1 MTVTPLDVVLVL
13 LPAFVGYGSQRLC
26 SVGKNA
32 GSSVL
37 FRPPAWAFGVIWP
50 ILFLLFGLSWA
61 LAARESPTFLTY
73 LTYGLTTT
81 LLGVW
86 IIVYGCAKN
95 KRVAAWVLLL
105 TVAAGLASFG
115 QGTGASKAMIAPL
128 VAWAIFALLMN
139 TTEVQEKSV
148 T

>member
-1 MTVTPLDVVLVL
+1 MTVTPLDIVLVL

-61 LAARESPTFLTY
+61 LAARESPTLLTY

-95 KRVAAWVLLL
+95 KRAAAWVLLL
-105 TVAAGLASFG
+105 AVAAGLASFG

-139 TTEVQEKSV
+139 TTEVQAKSA